1 MSDPILRLT
10 PYAESCVFSKQSPVP
25 GFCDHIRLQLFIF
38 TPVAPLL
45 PRLRGQLAEFLND
58 SSPAHLSLLSQSTC
72 VGFGYGR
79 HGVSLEAFPGSR
91 ASMPSRSSLYA
102 PHQVSPLDWGVCLP
116 AQASP
121 LDRLPSAGAPSF
133 LRHSIVK
140 RLHSGTG
147 LATCCPSAT
156 PFGLTLGPALPWAD
170 QPSPGTLGLPVSVIL
185 THFALLMPAFSLPC
199 SPQNLAGSTSPH
211 MERSPTDSE
220 ISFSNP
226 QASVPCLAPSIFGA
240 TILDQ

>member
-1 MSDPILRLT
+1 MSDPILRLA

-45 PRLRGQLAEFLND
+45 PKLRGQLAEFLND

-91 ASMPSRSSLYA
+91 ASMPSRSSLNA
-102 PHQVSPLDWGVCLP
+102 PHQVSPLDRGICLP
-116 AQASP
+116 TQASP

-170 QPSPGTLGLPVSVIL
+170 QPSPGILGLPVSVIL

-199 SPQNLAGSTSPH
+199 SPPNLAGSTSPH

-220 ISFSNP
+220 IYFP
-226 QASVPCLAPSIFGA
+226 IPKLRCHA
-240 TILDQ
+240 